1 MATFQ
6 ENLDAAAGAATC
18 QILQAGGS
26 ALVGAGAWSLAA
38 GGAGLVP
45 IALGSAALLASNY
58 GCSWN
63 TEGEPT
69 VPTDNLIVPG
79 SCMETNGCGL
89 NVFRRDGAS
98 QYLGTIQ
105 KLVSVVRNGTYPNG
119 TPKITTTYIDCDG
132 VLQSDDEAAD
142 DVLPISTEVAE
153 GFVCGG
159 DVAPNGDP
167 IFPPY
172 EYVDPIP
179 KGCSLT
185 VNVLG
190 WGAEADGSVAP
201 IFKIEPTQTKRAS
214 GGVIGGCNFEPVIY
228 YQPKPPRGG
237 GGGGEGGGGDGNPP
251 YTIPFSDGQDP
262 DGQPEWLKLLKTAL
276 AAATG
281 NLIIDAIQSLFVQ
294 PYPGVVYEMPA
305 PCNTDEEGKPL
316 VWTGDIPQQ
325 AFNAAVLDRLDAL
338 SSQITQHLAWKT
350 PICAPERPTLEG
362 EFRTISFRSDE
373 TSPYG
378 KSRLRKRLRYRSLSG
393 IGLDELVD
401 YWKDFTFQ
409 AGSVV
414 VGHAGASWGS
424 PQVWAATESEGK
436 RVLLHAAG
444 EAGID
449 PDQVGEWRVGSSDS
463 ARYGVSGTMRVDTTG
478 GFYWIT
484 ERDGASRRPIVAR
497 TSDL

>member
-6 ENLDAAAGAATC
+6 ENLDAAAEAATC

-89 NVFRRDGAS
+89 IVYRKGGER
-98 QYLGTIQ
+98 QYLGTVQ
-105 KLVSVVRNGTYPNG
+105 KLVSVVRNGTYDNG
-119 TPKITTTYIDCDG
+119 TPKITTTWIDCDG
-132 VLQSDDEAAD
+132 VLQSDDEAAG
-142 DVLPISTEVAE
+142 DVLPVSTEVAE

-172 EYVDPIP
+172 EYTDPIP

-190 WGAEADGSVAP
+190 WGAEADGSIAP
-201 IFKIEPTQTKRAS
+201 IFKIEPSTDKRAS
-214 GGVIGGCNFEPVIY
+214 GGVIGGCNFEPVVY

-276 AAATG
+276 AAAAG
-281 NLIIDAIQSLFVQ
+281 NLVIDAIQSIFESQ
-294 PYPGVVYEMPA
+294 YPGVVYEMPA
-305 PCNTDEEGKPL
+305 PCNTDDEGQPL

-325 AFNAAVLDRLDAL
+325 QFNAAVLDRLDAI
-338 SSQITQHLAWKT
+338 SAQITQHLQWKT
-350 PICAPERPTLEG
+350 PICLPEQPPLEG
-362 EFRTISFRSDE
+362 DFRTISFISDE
-373 TSPYG
+373 TSPFG
-378 KSRLRKRLRYRSLSG
+378 KSRLRKRLRYRSSNG
-393 IGLDELVD
+393 QDLDALVD
-401 YWKDFTFQ
+401 HWKDFAWESGPVRVRWT
-409 AGSVV
+409 G
-414 VGHAGASWGS
+414 GAWGTVE
-424 PQVWAATESEGK
+424 VWAASESEGQ
-436 RVLLHAAG
+436 RVIQHAAG
-444 EAGID
+444 EAGFD
-449 PDQVGEWRVGSSDS
+449 AFETGGWSTRVSSS
-463 ARYGVSGTMRVDTTG
+463 TRLGVRGTMRVNTRG
-478 GFYWIT
+478 GYYWIT
-484 ERDGASRRPIVAR
+484 ARDGSNNRPLVAR
-497 TSDL
+497 QSD